1 MFNKETHEHTYMSDK
16 AAKLLARSNE
26 KIARERLEQA
36 KKAASDKLRNNL
48 RAAELSSSAY
58 QERQAREYEADKSYK
73 AEMARLEAEERMK
86 LMSNPEV
93 YKMHLEAEMRKA
105 EMEREDKLRKEAEQK
120 EFLRAYFKWV
130 GIGAVVIFVVAII
143 AAALG
148 F

>member
-16 AAKLLARSNE
+16 AAKLLAKSNE

-48 RAAELSSSAY
+48 RAAELGSSAY

-105 EMEREDKLRKEAEQK
+105 EMEREDKLRKEAELNK
-120 EFLRAYFKWV
+120 YMKWI
-130 GIGAVVIFVVAII
+130 GIGTAIFIVVSITAAI
-143 AAALG
+143 LG
-148 F
+148 S